1 MPVTEN
7 KPVSTDLRSALLLGD
22 NSAHLSLDRKNL
34 RRLGIVV
41 EASFDS
47 GRKAALH
54 LLRNDIDVI
63 VCDHGLTDMRTH
75 DFIRLVKLHPRL
87 AAIPILVVST
97 DNTRE
102 AVLNAK
108 KAGCGSYLIR
118 PYSQAAFTRQ
128 ISLLLAPGRTEETP
142 ANTSQKAFLKALQDM
157 DHSTPPPPDPAETA
171 FEEGRR
177 LLSLRRYSE
186 AAQQFRHAL
195 KLRPELAEAAHGLAK
210 AWKGLGHPAAYKE
223 TLMEAAR
230 LYLRQDRLSE
240 AYALTAE
247 LRKLDPMIKD
257 PVQLEVSSLIRRK
270 DFPGAAKLL
279 SKTWSG
285 KPIPRSVYDQLA
297 RDCHFTDNPL
307 KSAQN
312 LGEELAKRQ
321 TFLEPERIAH
331 SIMGPAHE
339 APSVRSDSP
348 RGGMFGSLR
357 DVFAVAKYTFQT
369 YRKGD
374 AMGRV

>member
-1 MPVTEN
+1 MPDTT
-7 KPVSTDLRSALLLGD
+7 KHLAAATRSALLLGD

-41 EASFDS
+41 EDTFDS
-47 GRKAALH
+47 GRKAAQH
-54 LLRNDIDVI
+54 LLRHDIDVI
-63 VCDHGLTDMRTH
+63 VCDQGLADMSTPA
-75 DFIRLVKLHPRL
+75 FIRLLQLHPDL
-87 AAIPILVVST
+87 AKIPVLVVST

-102 AVLNAK
+102 AVLEAK

-128 ISLLLAPGRTEETP
+128 ISLLLAPGRSVETP
-142 ANTSQKAFLKALQDM
+142 AAASDTAFFKALQDM
-157 DHSTPPPPDPAETA
+157 QQSAPPPVDPAESA

-177 LLSLRRYSE
+177 LLSLRRYEE
-186 AAQQFRHAL
+186 AAQSFRSAL
-195 KLRPELAEAAHGLAK
+195 KLRPDLAEAAHGLAR

-223 TLMEAAR
+223 TLMEASR

-240 AYALTAE
+240 AYALNAE
-247 LRKLDPMIKD
+247 LRKLDPTIKD
-257 PVQLEVSSLIRRK
+257 PVQHEVSSLIRKK
-270 DFPGAAKLL
+270 DFTRAARML

-285 KPIPRSVYDQLA
+285 KAIPRTVYDQLA

-307 KSAQN
+307 AAAQN
-312 LGEELAKRQ
+312 LGEELAKMQ

-331 SIMGPAHE
+331 HIMGPAHE
-339 APSVRSDSP
+339 PPSVRQDSP
-348 RGGMFGSLR
+348 RGGLFGSLR
-357 DVFAVAKYTFQT
+357 DAIAVAKYTFQA

-374 AMGRV
+374 ALGRA